1 MNKYDKD
8 GDGRLDLKE
17 FIPFVKIMV
26 RKLEKVDHSR
36 KRYLYNAINGS
47 DIDKT
52 AEQIFAEA
60 D

>member
-1 MNKYDKD
+1 MTKYDKD

-17 FIPFVKIMV
+17 FTPFVKIMV

-52 AEQIFAEA
+52 A
-60 D
+60 